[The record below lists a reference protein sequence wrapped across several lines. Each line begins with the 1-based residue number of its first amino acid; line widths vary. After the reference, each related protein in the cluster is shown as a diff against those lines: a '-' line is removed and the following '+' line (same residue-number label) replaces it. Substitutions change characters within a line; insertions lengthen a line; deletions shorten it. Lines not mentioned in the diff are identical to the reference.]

1 MEIPTREVDVTD
13 LIEGIGGSRR
23 RDVETQ
29 SRQEDYNAIKKM
41 LIQERM
47 GPEILPFGGDVIDR
61 VMERVRNQIEFI
73 EQNSLELDS
82 SKKDMKFILLLVE
95 SELERIKF
103 VIRAYLRCRLTK
115 IDKYAMYIRQDPQ
128 LVDRLSPSEK
138 EYMNKHQAILKDL
151 YMSQFLAS
159 MPTNLQKL
167 DDTAGGISM
176 VEEFDMDQAVIF
188 RVTKTLEEPLLLG
201 NDQLE
206 LTKGILYAA
215 RYSAVKSYME
225 MGVVELV

>member
-1 MEIPTREVDVTD
+1 
-13 LIEGIGGSRR
+13 
-23 RDVETQ
+23 
-29 SRQEDYNAIKKM
+29 
-41 LIQERM
+41 
-47 GPEILPFGGDVIDR
+47 
-61 VMERVRNQIEFI
+61 
-73 EQNSLELDS
+73 
-82 SKKDMKFILLLVE
+82 
-95 SELERIKF
+95 
-103 VIRAYLRCRLTK
+103 
-115 IDKYAMYIRQDPQ
+115 
-128 LVDRLSPSEK
+128 
-138 EYMNKHQAILKDL
+138 MNKHQAILKDL

-176 VEEFDMDQAVIF
+176 VEEFDMDHAVIF

-215 RYSAVKSYME
+215 RYSAVKTYME